1 MEWNSILAMFLEGMI
16 PLVCLVC
23 GVLLVRWLKKK
34 GVQED
39 EINYIQAAYSLLT
52 KAVMS
57 TNQIWVDT
65 IKKTEGKLTKE
76 QQAAAREK
84 TTEIFKEMITENV
97 KLAIEA
103 AYGSVEKWLDLN
115 LESAVGEVKALKA

>member
-76 QQAAAREK
+76 Q
-84 TTEIFKEMITENV
+84 
-97 KLAIEA
+97 
-103 AYGSVEKWLDLN
+103 
-115 LESAVGEVKALKA
+115 